1 MAMAYIQ
8 LYKSYNEVISEMP
21 DEDAGRLIKALLAY
35 SEGEDVGDDLGQVRF
50 VFRMMAA
57 QIDRD
62 KKSYADKCER
72 MRKNAEKR
80 WKKESDADACEIC
93 QGEEEGKEEGERE
106 GKEERE
112 GKREGEREEEGER
125 KEEEEGKGEE
135 ITPLYSPLGKHTQG
149 EGVADTFDEPL
160 RSAVIQWLEYKREKR
175 QSYKPQGLS
184 VLIDKIHKAARKH
197 GDRAVAEI
205 IHESMA
211 CNYQGIMWD
220 RIGRRQ
226 QQTGNPFLEMLR
238 EEEGYGQ
245 I

>member
-93 QGEEEGKEEGERE
+93 QGEGKEEGKEEGERE
-106 GKEERE
+106 GKEEE
-112 GKREGEREEEGER
+112 
-125 KEEEEGKGEE
+125 KGEE

-149 EGVADTFDEPL
+149 EGVADSFDEPL

-184 VLIDKIHKAARKH
+184 VLIDKIHKAAGKH
-197 GDRAVAEI
+197 GDRAVADI
-205 IHESMA
+205 ICESMA

-245 I
+245 S